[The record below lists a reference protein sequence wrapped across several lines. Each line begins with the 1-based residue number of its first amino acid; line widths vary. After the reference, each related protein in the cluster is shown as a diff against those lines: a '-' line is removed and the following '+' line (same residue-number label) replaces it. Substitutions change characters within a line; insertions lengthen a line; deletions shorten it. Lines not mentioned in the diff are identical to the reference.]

1 MKNDLL
7 KEKGNR
13 EYKSDLFSMLL
24 QEKKYALEVYNAL
37 NGSDYSDPEE
47 IEIITTEHGVSLS
60 IRNDASFVIDR
71 RINYYEHMS
80 TYSTNVPLR
89 LLIYFVNDLERY
101 FSINHKDLFRRKRI
115 MIPTPHFVVFY
126 NGVEPR
132 EEVEEM
138 RLSAS
143 FCHETDEPE
152 LELMCRYYNINPN
165 YNTELK
171 KKSKALYGYTVF
183 VEKVRSYR
191 ELYDNLAEAIRRA
204 IDECIEE
211 DVLRE
216 FFLTRRNEVEKVTQL
231 DFTFETR
238 EKYIRRDA
246 REEGYEEGREDGREE
261 GRKEGREEGRK
272 EERMNTE
279 RERKRAEAEKT
290 RADEA
295 EEEVK
300 RLRKLLEQKG

>member
-60 IRNDASFVIDR
+60 IRNDASFVINWNS
-71 RINYYEHMS
+71 NYYEHQS
-80 TYSTNVPLR
+80 TYSQNVPLR
-89 LLIYFVNDLERY
+89 LLIYFANDLERY
-101 FSINHKDLFRRKRI
+101 VSSNHKDLFRRKRI
-115 MIPTPHFVVFY
+115 VIPTPHFVVFY

-132 EEVEEM
+132 DEVEEM

-143 FCHETDEPE
+143 FYHETDEPE
-152 LELMCRYYNINPN
+152 LELICRVYNINPN

-211 DVLRE
+211 DVLKE

-246 REEGYEEGREDGREE
+246 REEGYEEGRE
-261 GRKEGREEGRK
+261 EGRK
-272 EERMNTE
+272 EEQVNTE
-279 RERKRAEAEKT
+279 RERKRAEAAET

-295 EEEVK
+295 EAEVE
-300 RLRKLLEQKG
+300 RLKKLLSKIEE

>member
-1 MKNDLL
+1 
-7 KEKGNR
+7 
-13 EYKSDLFSMLL
+13 MLL

-37 NGSDYSDPEE
+37 NNSAYSDPEE

-80 TYSTNVPLR
+80 TYSTNIPLR
-89 LLIYFVNDLERY
+89 LLIYFVNDLEHY
-101 FSINHKDLFRRKRI
+101 FNFNHKDLFRRKRI
-115 MIPTPHFVVFY
+115 MISTPHFVVFY

-152 LELMCRYYNINPN
+152 LELICRVYNINPN

-171 KKSKALYGYTVF
+171 KKSKALYGYTIF
-183 VEKVRSYR
+183 VEKVRRYCKLSD
-191 ELYDNLAEAIRRA
+191 LSEAIRRA

-246 REEGYEEGREDGREE
+246 MEEGYEEGLEDGREE
-261 GRKEGREEGRK
+261 GRKE
-272 EERMNTE
+272 ERVNTE
-279 RERKRAEAEKT
+279 RERKRADEEKR

-295 EEEVK
+295 EAEVK
-300 RLRKLLEQKG
+300 RLQKLLSKSENDDNVDVL

>member
-152 LELMCRYYNINPN
+152 LELICRYYNINPN

-211 DVLRE
+211 DVLRD
-216 FFLTRRNEVEKVTQL
+216 FFLSRRNEVEKVTQL

-246 REEGYEEGREDGREE
+246 REEGYEEGRE
-261 GRKEGREEGRK
+261 EGRK
-272 EERMNTE
+272 EERANTE
-279 RERKRAEAEKT
+279 RERKRAEAAEK
-290 RADEA
+290 
-295 EEEVK
+295 EVK

>member
-1 MKNDLL
+1 MKNELL

-152 LELMCRYYNINPN
+152 LELICRYYNINPN

-183 VEKVRSYR
+183 VEKVRSYCK
-191 ELYDNLAEAIRRA
+191 LSDLSEAIRRA

-261 GRKEGREEGRK
+261 GRKE
-272 EERMNTE
+272 ERMNTE

>member
-152 LELMCRYYNINPN
+152 LELICRYYNINPN

-246 REEGYEEGREDGREE
+246 REEGYVEGREDGREE
-261 GRKEGREEGRK
+261 GREEGRK
-272 EERMNTE
+272 EERANTE
-279 RERKRAEAEKT
+279 RERKRAEA
-290 RADEA
+290 AEA
-295 EEEVK
+295 EVE
-300 RLRKLLEQKG
+300 RLKKLLSESKG

>member
-1 MKNDLL
+1 MVPVT
-7 KEKGNR
+7 
-13 EYKSDLFSMLL
+13 F
-24 QEKKYALEVYNAL
+24 
-37 NGSDYSDPEE
+37 GSKVTGTRSP
-47 IEIITTEHGVSLS
+47 
-60 IRNDASFVIDR
+60 
-71 RINYYEHMS
+71 
-80 TYSTNVPLR
+80 NVPLR

-152 LELMCRYYNINPN
+152 LELICRYYNINPN

-171 KKSKALYGYTVF
+171 KKSKALYGYTIF

-246 REEGYEEGREDGREE
+246 REEGYEEGR
-261 GRKEGREEGRK
+261 K
-272 EERMNTE
+272 EEQVNTE
-279 RERKRAEAEKT
+279 RERKRAEA
-290 RADEA
+290 A

>member
-152 LELMCRYYNINPN
+152 LELICRYYNINPN

-171 KKSKALYGYTVF
+171 KKSKALYGYTIF

-261 GRKEGREEGRK
+261 GRE
-272 EERMNTE
+272 EERVNTE
-279 RERKRAEAEKT
+279 RERKRAEA
-290 RADEA
+290 A